1 MSKNGKL
8 SLTQKAKV
16 ARNSYTAKAF
26 GKALQIDKFEPQ
38 MEVKIADMCHEAWAA
53 GYFYAKRE
61 NEFIEKACDWLRE
74 NKHHWAIESDDPC
87 LSGFLTDD
95 FINDFKNYM
104 KGE

>member
-26 GKALQIDKFEPQ
+26 GNALQIDKFEPQ

-53 GYFYAKRE
+53 GYFYAKKE
-61 NEFIEKACDWLRE
+61 IIDTQ
-74 NKHHWAIESDDPC
+74 IP
-87 LSGFLTDD
+87 SGDLQMVKIDCPEGELEPLPSEELHKYMKD
-95 FINDFKNYM
+95 FM